1 MSEEKKQETKKSP
14 RYVQVEKPQASCGHD
29 HSQEDDEHCYFKGG
43 PMSHELF
50 SHLPFS
56 VLSVTLGL
64 IFAGLICFMVPESA
78 VEKAGV
84 LLQESHAGHDH
95 GSHEGHDHG
104 SHEGHDHGSHEGHDH
119 EGHDHGS
126 HEGHDHEK
134 DSDVD
139 KDSGSALGFLF
150 LFHLFHPAH
159 ILFSAIATT
168 AMFYKYDKNLLKA
181 VVIGFVGSILIC
193 TVSDALIP
201 TATIYLM
208 GYGDSASVHLCLVE
222 SPMQV
227 VPFAAL
233 GVLLGIAATIS
244 GSTNSTI
251 TSHSMHVI
259 SSTMATLFYTVAFT
273 GQLVWI
279 NQIGTVFFMT
289 CVAVGGICCLSDVV
303 FPLFFT
309 KKAREQYALTGHD
322 HPH

>member
-1 MSEEKKQETKKSP
+1 MSEKEESANKKP
-14 RYVQVEKPQASCGHD
+14 RYVKMAQAPVACGHD
-29 HSQEDDEHCYFKGG
+29 HSEDDKHCFYKGG
-43 PMSHELF
+43 PISHELF

-64 IFAGLICFMVPESA
+64 IFTGLICFLVSDSL
-78 VEKAGV
+78 VENAGQ
-84 LLQESHAGHDH
+84 LLEQAHGHSHTIEADPDPHAGHDH
-95 GSHEGHDHG
+95 AGHDHA
-104 SHEGHDHGSHEGHDH
+104 GHDHAAHE
-119 EGHDHGS
+119 EEEPAS
-126 HEGHDHEK
+126 K
-134 DSDVD
+134 P
-139 KDSGSALGFLF
+139 GSALGFLF

-181 VVIGFVGSILIC
+181 VIIGFVGSILIC
-193 TVSDALIP
+193 TVSDALVP
-201 TATIYLM
+201 TATTYLM
-208 GYGDSASVHLCLVE
+208 GFGNRAPIHLCLLD

-227 VPFAAL
+227 IPFAAL
-233 GVLLGIAATIS
+233 GVLLGLAATVS

-251 TSHSMHVI
+251 MSHSIHVI

-273 GQLVWI
+273 GRLLWI
-279 NQIGTVFFMT
+279 NQIGTVFLMT

-309 KKAREQYALTGHD
+309 RKARAEYAKTGHH